1 MFEPMIRFKERLKAG
16 ELLLGPGINLSDP
29 RVSEALADSVD
40 FLWIDLE
47 HSVIGAQA
55 LYGHLM
61 AARGRD
67 TAAIVRVTGSD
78 AAFIKP
84 VLDTGAHG
92 IVVPQVRS
100 VEEVRQV
107 IADCRYTPEGQRG
120 FGPLVPSN
128 YGRTGLPEYV
138 EEANAGVF
146 VAVMIEN
153 VEALEAIDEIV
164 ALPGLDSVVLGP
176 MDLSAS
182 LDLLGQ
188 VDDPQVVEAME
199 RVIRSARA
207 AGVGVGSGLG
217 ANTDFA
223 LAQVRRGV
231 QWLQVGGDCEYLV
244 QGMDRIT
251 STIRE
256 KVES

>member
-1 MFEPMIRFKERLKAG
+1 MRFRERLKAG
-16 ELLLGPGINLSDP
+16 ELLLGPGINLSDA

-47 HSVIGAQA
+47 HSIIGAQA
-55 LYGHLM
+55 LQGHLM

-67 TAAIVRVTGSD
+67 TPAIVRVTGSD
-78 AAFIKP
+78 TAFIKP
-84 VLDTGAHG
+84 VLDAGAHG
-92 IVVPQVRS
+92 IVVPQVRG
-100 VEEVRQV
+100 VEEVRRV

-120 FGPLVPSN
+120 FGPLIPTN
-128 YGRTGLPEYV
+128 YGRTGLTEYV
-138 EEANAGVF
+138 AAANAGVF
-146 VAVMIEN
+146 VSVMIEN

-182 LDLLGQ
+182 LGRLGQ
-188 VDDPQVVEAME
+188 VDDPRVVEAME
-199 RVIRSARA
+199 RVIVAALA
-207 AGVGVGSGLG
+207 AGVSVGSGLG
-217 ANTDFA
+217 ANTEFG

-244 QGMDRIT
+244 RGMDQLF
-251 STIRE
+251 SAIRDG
-256 KVES
+256 VGS